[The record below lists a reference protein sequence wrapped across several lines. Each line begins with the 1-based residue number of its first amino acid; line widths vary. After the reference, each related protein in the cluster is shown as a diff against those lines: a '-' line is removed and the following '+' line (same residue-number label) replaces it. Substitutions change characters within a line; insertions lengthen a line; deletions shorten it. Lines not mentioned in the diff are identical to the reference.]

1 MFTNCIPKT
10 WIGFRIFTVFKST
23 VYNSEY
29 LENLE
34 VYSSRM
40 DDTCYRRWILIQIP
54 QIPILEETA
63 RNIFFHV
70 PMWMAMFSM
79 FTVSFVYSIRYLNTP
94 NPLFDIKAESAARV
108 GMIFGVC
115 GLLTGSLWARFT
127 WGTWW
132 TFAEPKMNLAALAMM
147 IYVAY
152 FVLRSAF
159 DDEDKRAKISAVY
172 NIFAV
177 TTVPFLLYV
186 VPRQLTSLHPG
197 ADGNPAFS
205 EITAVELRY
214 ILYPAMIGFIAIAF
228 WLYDIIHRYN
238 TVKSRVENL

>member
-1 MFTNCIPKT
+1 MKPWKYVVAVGMTIVISAGFLIHIP
-10 WIGFRIFTVFKST
+10 F
-23 VYNSEY
+23 
-29 LENLE
+29 
-34 VYSSRM
+34 
-40 DDTCYRRWILIQIP
+40 
-54 QIPILEETA
+54 IPILEQTA

-70 PMWMAMFSM
+70 PMWMTMFSL
-79 FTVSFVYSIRYLNTP
+79 FLISFWYSIKYLNDP
-94 NPLFDIKAESAARV
+94 KPEFDIKASSAASV
-108 GMIFGVC
+108 GVAFGIC

-127 WGTWW
+127 WGSWW

-159 DDEDKRAKISAVY
+159 DDREKRAKLAAVY

-177 TTVPFLLYV
+177 TTIPFLLYV

-205 EITAVELRY
+205 EITAAELRY
-214 ILYPAMIGFIAIAF
+214 ILYPAFVGFIALGF
-228 WLYDIIHRYN
+228 WIYDVVHRYKK
-238 TVKSRVENL
+238 VQFEVENS

>member
-1 MFTNCIPKT
+1 MKPWKYIVIAWMTLVIA
-10 WIGFRIFTVFKST
+10 GG
-23 VYNSEY
+23 
-29 LENLE
+29 
-34 VYSSRM
+34 
-40 DDTCYRRWILIQIP
+40 ILIQIP
-54 QIPILEETA
+54 RIPILEQTA

-70 PMWMAMFSM
+70 PMWMAMFAM
-79 FTVSFVYSIRYLNTP
+79 FSTSFVYSIKYLNSPTTG
-94 NPLFDIKAESAARV
+94 FDIKAEAAARV
-108 GMIFGVC
+108 GMAFGIC

-159 DDEDKRAKISAVY
+159 DDEEKRAKISAVY

-205 EITAVELRY
+205 EITAPELRY
-214 ILYPAMIGFIAIAF
+214 VLYPAMLGFIALSF
-228 WLYDIIHRYN
+228 WIYNILHRFK
-238 TVKSRVENL
+238 TVQSRVENS

>member
-1 MFTNCIPKT
+1 MTLVIA
-10 WIGFRIFTVFKST
+10 GG
-23 VYNSEY
+23 
-29 LENLE
+29 
-34 VYSSRM
+34 
-40 DDTCYRRWILIQIP
+40 ILIQIP
-54 QIPILEETA
+54 KIPILEETA

-79 FTVSFVYSIRYLNTP
+79 FTVSFVYSVRYLNTP
-94 NPLFDIKAESAARV
+94 NEIFDIKAESAARV
-108 GMIFGVC
+108 GMIFGIC

-159 DDEDKRAKISAVY
+159 DDEEKRAKISAVY

-214 ILYPAMIGFIAIAF
+214 ILYPAMLGFIAVAF
-228 WLYDIIHRYN
+228 WLYDIVHRYK
-238 TVKSRVENL
+238 TVQSRVENL

>member
-1 MFTNCIPKT
+1 MKPWKYVVAIWMTLVIA
-10 WIGFRIFTVFKST
+10 GG
-23 VYNSEY
+23 
-29 LENLE
+29 
-34 VYSSRM
+34 
-40 DDTCYRRWILIQIP
+40 ILISIP
-54 QIPILEETA
+54 EIPILEQTA

-70 PMWMAMFSM
+70 PMWMAMFAMFATSM
-79 FTVSFVYSIRYLNTP
+79 VYSIRYLNTP
-94 NPLFDIKAESAARV
+94 EPLFDIKAESAARV
-108 GMIFGVC
+108 GMVFGIC
-115 GLLTGSLWARFT
+115 GLMTGSLWARFT

-159 DDEDKRAKISAVY
+159 DDEEKRAKISAVY

-177 TTVPFLLYV
+177 TTIPFLLYV

-205 EITAVELRY
+205 EITAAELRF
-214 ILYPAMIGFIAIAF
+214 ILYPAMIGFIAVAF
-228 WLYDIIHRYN
+228 WIYDIVHRYK
-238 TVKSRVENL
+238 TLQSRIENS

>member
-1 MFTNCIPKT
+1 MKPWKYVVAFWMTCVIIGGFLIHIPK
-10 WIGFRIFTVFKST
+10 
-23 VYNSEY
+23 
-29 LENLE
+29 
-34 VYSSRM
+34 
-40 DDTCYRRWILIQIP
+40 
-54 QIPILEETA
+54 IPILEQTA

-70 PMWMAMFSM
+70 PMWMTMFSL
-79 FTVSFVYSIRYLNTP
+79 FAISFWYSIKYLN
-94 NPLFDIKAESAARV
+94 NQKIEFDIKASSAAAV
-108 GMIFGVC
+108 GITFGVC

-127 WGTWW
+127 WGSWW

-159 DDEDKRAKISAVY
+159 DDSQKRAKLSAVY

-177 TTVPFLLYV
+177 TTIPFLLYI

-214 ILYPAMIGFIAIAF
+214 ILYPAFIGFIAFGYWIF
-228 WLYDIIHRYN
+228 TVVSRYKK
-238 TVKSRVENL
+238 VQFQVENS

>member
-1 MFTNCIPKT
+1 MTLVIA
-10 WIGFRIFTVFKST
+10 GG
-23 VYNSEY
+23 
-29 LENLE
+29 
-34 VYSSRM
+34 
-40 DDTCYRRWILIQIP
+40 ILIQIP
-54 QIPILEETA
+54 EIPILEQTA

-79 FTVSFVYSIRYLNTP
+79 FTISFVYSIKYLNTP
-94 NPLFDIKAESAARV
+94 NTLFDIKAESAARV

-159 DDEDKRAKISAVY
+159 DDEEKRAKISAVY

-205 EITAVELRY
+205 EITAAELRY
-214 ILYPAMIGFIAIAF
+214 ILYPAMIGFIAVAF
-228 WLYDIIHRYN
+228 WIYDILHRYK
-238 TVKSRVENL
+238 TLHSRVENP

>member
-1 MFTNCIPKT
+1 MKIWK
-10 WIGFRIFTVFKST
+10 
-23 VYNSEY
+23 Y
-29 LENLE
+29 LVALWMTL
-34 VYSSRM
+34 VIVGG
-40 DDTCYRRWILIQIP
+40 ILIQIP
-54 QIPILEETA
+54 EIPILEQTA

-79 FTVSFVYSIRYLNTP
+79 FTISFVYSIRYLNTP

-108 GMIFGVC
+108 GMVFGIC

-159 DDEDKRAKISAVY
+159 DDEEKRAKISAVY

-205 EITAVELRY
+205 EITAAELRF
-214 ILYPAMIGFIAIAF
+214 ILYPAMLGFIAVAF
-228 WLYDIIHRYN
+228 WIYDILHRYK
-238 TVKSRVENL
+238 TVQSRVENS

>member
-1 MFTNCIPKT
+1 VIGGGFLIYIP
-10 WIGFRIFTVFKST
+10 
-23 VYNSEY
+23 E
-29 LENLE
+29 
-34 VYSSRM
+34 
-40 DDTCYRRWILIQIP
+40 
-54 QIPILEETA
+54 IPILEQTA

-70 PMWMAMFSM
+70 PMWMAMYAM
-79 FTVSFVYSIRYLNTP
+79 FLTSCIYSIRYLNSP
-94 NPLFDIKAESAARV
+94 EPIFDIKAEASARV
-108 GMIFGVC
+108 GMIFGLC

-152 FVLRSAF
+152 LVLRSAF
-159 DDEDKRAKISAVY
+159 DDEDKRAKIAAVY

-177 TTVPFLLYV
+177 TTIPFLLYV

-205 EITAVELRY
+205 EITAAELRF
-214 ILYPAMIGFIAIAF
+214 ILYPAMIGFIALSF
-228 WLYDIIHRYN
+228 WVYDIMHRYQSVRYKIN
-238 TVKSRVENL
+238 PEQEA

>member
-1 MFTNCIPKT
+1 MTLVIA
-10 WIGFRIFTVFKST
+10 GG
-23 VYNSEY
+23 
-29 LENLE
+29 
-34 VYSSRM
+34 
-40 DDTCYRRWILIQIP
+40 ILIQIP
-54 QIPILEETA
+54 EIPILEQTA
-63 RNIFFHV
+63 KNIFFHV

-94 NPLFDIKAESAARV
+94 NPAFDIKAESAATV
-108 GMIFGVC
+108 GMVFGVC

-132 TFAEPKMNLAALAMM
+132 TFAEPKMNLAALAMV

-159 DDEDKRAKISAVY
+159 DDEEKRAKISAVY

-205 EITAVELRY
+205 EITAAELRF

-228 WLYDIIHRYN
+228 WIYDIVHRYRAVQN
-238 TVKSRVENL
+238 RFENL

>member
-1 MFTNCIPKT
+1 MTAVIMG
-10 WIGFRIFTVFKST
+10 GF
-23 VYNSEY
+23 
-29 LENLE
+29 
-34 VYSSRM
+34 
-40 DDTCYRRWILIQIP
+40 LIQIP
-54 QIPILEETA
+54 KIPILEQSA
-63 RNIFFHV
+63 RNLFFHV

-79 FTVSFVYSIRYLNTP
+79 FSVSFFYSVRYLHRP
-94 NPLFDIKAESAARV
+94 NMQFDIKAESAAKV
-108 GMIFGVC
+108 AMAFGVC

-152 FVLRSAF
+152 LVLRSAF
-159 DDEDKRAKISAVY
+159 DDEDKRARISAVY

-177 TTVPFLLYV
+177 TTIPFLLYV

-205 EITAVELRY
+205 EITAAELRY
-214 ILYPAMIGFIAIAF
+214 ILYPAMLGFIGLAF
-228 WLYDIIHRYN
+228 WVYNITHRYRALEFK
-238 TVKSRVENL
+238 TDHDQ